1 MQREKHFTSISS
13 IYKDFKPLLN
23 TKITVNWWIRTI
35 RDSKTFWF
43 IELNDWSCL
52 KNLQIVFEDNL
63 NNFAEICKLWVCT
76 SIIVE
81 WTLVESQ
88 WARQAFELKAENLT
102 VIWESPVDYP
112 LQKKWH
118 SMEYLRTIAHLRP
131 RTNTFSAV
139 FRVRSL
145 IAFAIHKFFNERG
158 FVYVHTPLITGS
170 DCEWAGEMFQVTTLD
185 LEHPNLKWE
194 DWKVDYSKDFFGKH
208 SSLTVSGQL
217 NGEAFATAFGK
228 IYTFGPTFRAEN
240 SNTTRHA
247 SEFWMIEPE
256 FAFADITDNMDL
268 TEDLLKYVFKYVL
281 DNAPQEIEFF
291 TKFINPEVKD
301 RLEKFTTAEFGR
313 ITYTEAVKILEEAE
327 PKKHFEF
334 KPFWGMDMQTEH
346 ERYLAEEYFK
356 WPVFVID
363 YPKEIKAFY
372 MKLNEDWKTVAA
384 MDLLAPGIW
393 EMVGWSQREDRLDV
407 LTQKIIDNGMKPED
421 YRRYLEL
428 RKWWSVPHSG
438 FGVGFERL
446 VMYVTWMENIRD
458 VLPFPRTPKNCD
470 F

>member
-1 MQREKHFTSISS
+1 MQREYKFTSISS
-13 IYKDFKPLLN
+13 LYKDYKPLLN
-23 TKITVNWWIRTI
+23 TQITVNGWVRTI
-35 RDSKTFWF
+35 RDSKTFGF
-43 IELNDWSCL
+43 IELNDGSCL

-63 NNFAEICKLWVCT
+63 PNFDEICKFGVCT
-76 SIIVE
+76 SLIVE
-81 WTLVESQ
+81 GTLVKSQ
-88 WARQAFELKAENLT
+88 WGKQAFELKATKVTL
-102 VIWESPVDYP
+102 VWESPLDYP

-131 RTNTFSAV
+131 RTNTFSAT

-145 IAFAIHKFFNERG
+145 VAFAIHKFFNERG
-158 FVYVHTPLITGS
+158 FVYVHTPLITAS

-185 LEHPNLKWE
+185 LEHPNLKWK

-208 SSLTVSGQL
+208 AALTVSWQL
-217 NGEAFATAFGK
+217 EWETFATAFGK
-228 IYTFGPTFRAEN
+228 IYTFWPTFRAEN

-256 FAFADITDNMDL
+256 IAFADITDNMDL
-268 TEDLLKYVFKYVL
+268 TEDLLKYVFQYVL
-281 DNAPQEIEFF
+281 DNAQQELDFF
-291 TKFINPEVKD
+291 TKFINPEVKE
-301 RLEKFTTAEFGR
+301 RLEKFTKADFGR
-313 ITYTEAVKILEEAE
+313 ITYTEAIEILEKSG
-327 PKKHFEF
+327 KKFEY
-334 KPFWGMDMQTEH
+334 PVHWGMDMQTEH

-356 WPVFVID
+356 GPVFVID

-384 MDLLAPGIW
+384 MDLLAPGIGEIVW
-393 EMVGWSQREDRLDV
+393 GSQREDKLDV
-407 LTQKIIDNGMKPED
+407 LTQKIIDNWMDPKD
-421 YRRYLEL
+421 YWWYLEL
-428 RKWWSVPHSG
+428 RKWWSVPHAG

-446 VMYVTWMENIRD
+446 IMYMTWMENIRD

>member
-1 MQREKHFTSISS
+1 MQKERKFTAISS
-13 IYKDFKPLLN
+13 IYKDFKPILD
-23 TKITVNWWIRTI
+23 TQITVNGWIRTI
-35 RDSKTFWF
+35 RDSKTFGF
-43 IELNDWSCL
+43 IELNDGSCL
-52 KNLQIVFEDNL
+52 KNLQIVFDNQL
-63 NNFAEICKLWVCT
+63 SNFAEICKLWICT
-76 SIIVE
+76 SLIIE
-81 WTLVESQ
+81 WKLVESQ
-88 WARQAFELKAENLT
+88 WAKQDFELKATKIEI
-102 VIWESPVDYP
+102 IWESPTDYP

-158 FVYVHTPLITGS
+158 FIYVHTPIITSS
-170 DCEWAGEMFQVTTLD
+170 DAEWAGEMFQVTTLD
-185 LEHPNLKWE
+185 LEHPELKWK

-208 SSLTVSGQL
+208 ASLTVSWQL
-217 NGEAFATAFGK
+217 EWETFATAFWK
-228 IYTFGPTFRAEN
+228 IYTFWPTFRAEN

-268 TEDLLKYVFKYVL
+268 TEDLLKYVFQYIL
-281 DNAPQEIEFF
+281 DNAPQEMEFF
-291 TKFINPEVKD
+291 TRFINPEVKD
-301 RLEKFTTAEFGR
+301 RLEKFTKAEFGR
-313 ITYTEAVKILEEAE
+313 ITYTQAIEILEKSG
-327 PKKHFEF
+327 KKFEF
-334 KPFWGMDMQTEH
+334 PVHRWMDMQTEH

-372 MKLNEDWKTVAA
+372 MKLNDDWKTVAA
-384 MDLLAPGIW
+384 MDLLVPWIW
-393 EMVGWSQREDRLDV
+393 ELVWGSQREDKLDV
-407 LTQKIIDNGMKPED
+407 LTQKIIDNGMNPED

-428 RKWWSVPHSG
+428 RKRGSVPHAW

-446 VMYVTWMENIRD
+446 VMYITGIENIRD
-458 VLPFPRTPKNCD
+458 VLPFPRTTKNCE

>member
-1 MQREKHFTSISS
+1 MQREYKFTSISS
-13 IYKDFKPLLN
+13 LYKDYKPLLN
-23 TKITVNWWIRTI
+23 TQITVNGWVRTI
-35 RDSKTFWF
+35 RDSKTFGF
-43 IELNDWSCL
+43 IELNDGSCL

-63 NNFAEICKLWVCT
+63 PNFAEICKFGVCT
-76 SIIVE
+76 SLIVE

-88 WARQAFELKAENLT
+88 WGKQAFELKASKVTL
-102 VIWESPVDYP
+102 VWESPLDYP
-112 LQKKWH
+112 LQKKGH

-131 RTNTFSAV
+131 RTNTFSAT

-158 FVYVHTPLITGS
+158 FVYVHTPLITAS

-185 LEHPNLKWE
+185 LEHPNLKWK
-194 DWKVDYSKDFFGKH
+194 DWKVDYSNDFFGKH
-208 SSLTVSGQL
+208 ASLTVSGQL
-217 NGEAFATAFGK
+217 EWETFATAFGK
-228 IYTFGPTFRAEN
+228 IYTFWPTFRAEN

-268 TEDLLKYVFKYVL
+268 TEDLLKYVFQYVL
-281 DNAPQEIEFF
+281 DNAQQELDFF
-291 TKFINPEVKD
+291 TRFINPEVKD
-301 RLEKFTTAEFGR
+301 RLEKFTKADFGR
-313 ITYTEAVKILEEAE
+313 ITYTEAIEILEKSG
-327 PKKHFEF
+327 KKFEY
-334 KPFWGMDMQTEH
+334 PVHWGMDMQTEH

-356 WPVFVID
+356 GPVFVID

-384 MDLLAPGIW
+384 MDLLAPGIGEIVW
-393 EMVGWSQREDRLDV
+393 GSQREDRLDV
-407 LTQKIIDNGMKPED
+407 LTQKIIDNWMDPKD
-421 YRRYLEL
+421 YWWYLEL
-428 RKWWSVPHSG
+428 RKWGSVPHAG

-446 VMYVTWMENIRD
+446 VMYVTGMENIRD
-458 VLPFPRTPKNCD
+458 VLPFPRTPKNCE

>member
-1 MQREKHFTSISS
+1 MQKEQNFTSISS
-13 IYKDFKPLLN
+13 LYKDFKPFLN
-23 TKITVNWWIRTI
+23 KQITVNGWVRTI
-35 RDSKTFWF
+35 RDSKTFGF

-63 NNFAEICKLWVCT
+63 PNFAEICKFWVCT
-76 SIIVE
+76 SLIAE

-88 WARQAFELKAENLT
+88 WGKQAFELKATKVTL
-102 VIWESPVDYP
+102 IWESPLDYP
-112 LQKKWH
+112 LQKKGH

-158 FVYVHTPLITGS
+158 FVYVHTPLITAS
-170 DCEWAGEMFQVTTLD
+170 DCEWAWEMFQVTTLD
-185 LEHPNLKWE
+185 LEHPDLRWK

-208 SSLTVSGQL
+208 AALTVSWQL
-217 NGEAFATAFGK
+217 EWETFATAFGK
-228 IYTFGPTFRAEN
+228 IYTFWPTFRAEN

-256 FAFADITDNMDL
+256 IAFADITDNMDL
-268 TEDLLKYVFKYVL
+268 TEDLLKYVFQYVL
-281 DNAPQEIEFF
+281 DNAQQELDFF
-291 TKFINPEVKD
+291 TRFINPEVKE
-301 RLEKFTTAEFGR
+301 RLEKFTKADFGR
-313 ITYTEAVKILEEAE
+313 ITYTEAIELLEKSG
-327 PKKHFEF
+327 KKFEF
-334 KPFWGMDMQTEH
+334 PVHWGMDMQTEH

-356 WPVFVID
+356 GPVFVID

-372 MKLNEDWKTVAA
+372 MKLNEDWKTGAA
-384 MDLLAPGIW
+384 MDLLAPGIGEIVW
-393 EMVGWSQREDRLDV
+393 GSQREDRLDV
-407 LTQKIIDNGMKPED
+407 LTQKIIDNWMNPED
-421 YRRYLEL
+421 YWWYLEL
-428 RKWWSVPHSG
+428 RKWWSVPHAW

-446 VMYVTWMENIRD
+446 IMYVTGMENIRD
-458 VLPFPRTPKNCD
+458 VLPFPRTPKNCE

>member
-1 MQREKHFTSISS
+1 MQREYKFTSISS
-13 IYKDFKPLLN
+13 LYKDYKPLLN
-23 TKITVNWWIRTI
+23 TEITVNGWVRTI
-35 RDSKTFWF
+35 RDSKTFGF

-63 NNFAEICKLWVCT
+63 PNFAEICKFWVCT
-76 SIIVE
+76 SLIVE

-88 WARQAFELKAENLT
+88 WWKQAFELKASKVTL
-102 VIWESPVDYP
+102 VWESPLDYP
-112 LQKKWH
+112 LQKKGH

-131 RTNTFSAV
+131 RTNTFSAT

-158 FVYVHTPLITGS
+158 FVYVHTPLITAS

-185 LEHPNLKWE
+185 LEHPNLKWK
-194 DWKVDYSKDFFGKH
+194 DWKVDYSNDFFGKH
-208 SSLTVSGQL
+208 ASLTVSGQL
-217 NGEAFATAFGK
+217 EWETFATAFGK
-228 IYTFGPTFRAEN
+228 IYTFWPTFRAEN

-268 TEDLLKYVFKYVL
+268 TEDLLKYVFQYVL
-281 DNAPQEIEFF
+281 DNAQQELDFF
-291 TKFINPEVKD
+291 TKFINPEVKE
-301 RLEKFTTAEFGR
+301 RLEKFTKADFGR
-313 ITYTEAVKILEEAE
+313 ITYTEAIEILEKSG
-327 PKKHFEF
+327 KKFEY
-334 KPFWGMDMQTEH
+334 PVHWGMDMQTEH

-356 WPVFVID
+356 GPVFVID

-384 MDLLAPGIW
+384 MDLLAPGIGEIVW
-393 EMVGWSQREDRLDV
+393 GSQREDRLDV
-407 LTQKIIDNGMKPED
+407 LTQKIIDNGMDPKD
-421 YRRYLEL
+421 YWWYLEL
-428 RKWWSVPHSG
+428 RKWGSVPHAW

-446 VMYVTWMENIRD
+446 VMYVTGMENIRD
-458 VLPFPRTPKNCD
+458 VLPFPRTPKNCE